1 MRLGFGIVAAD
12 NGAHSEGPQR
22 AVQSEVVHVP
32 STDKEKKQRN
42 SELRG
47 QVSVNWRWKETQ
59 EEFAGRPEE
68 EEEEKRGT
76 EDIDESTKYSLGHA
90 LCEHGRWNHAVV
102 SLFVVADFRA
112 APVNELPC
120 IRRPP

>member
-1 MRLGFGIVAAD
+1 
-12 NGAHSEGPQR
+12 
-22 AVQSEVVHVP
+22 VHVP

-68 EEEEKRGT
+68 EEEDGAPK
-76 EDIDESTKYSLGHA
+76 K
-90 LCEHGRWNHAVV
+90 
-102 SLFVVADFRA
+102 A
-112 APVNELPC
+112 AKKDDDKGGLAGEEAPAGAPA
-120 IRRPP
+120 